1 MVRRWSFALPVPVVA
16 LALACGV
23 LGGCSPRATTFTRTD
38 VDFGRIHRCAV
49 LPLRNLSPDGKAADR
64 LDGIFLTELLRA
76 GQGLVIVEPGATDA
90 AIRDLRLNVAEPLAP
105 AQVVELGKRLG
116 VEGIFAGAVLDHG
129 AEQNS
134 RDRANVVTAEFSLS
148 ETETGA
154 LVWQTQVH
162 GTGTSLWRKLFGGES
177 ESLYD
182 VSRDVIRKALGTLF

>member
-1 MVRRWSFALPVPVVA
+1 MVRRRSLAALPLVAA
-16 LALACGV
+16 LALLCCA
-23 LGGCSPRATTFTRTD
+23 LPGCSPRATTFTRTD

-49 LPLRNLSPDGKAADR
+49 LPFRNLSSDAKAAER
-64 LDGIFLTELLRA
+64 LEGVFLTELLGA
-76 GQGLVIVEPGATDA
+76 GKGLIVIEPGATDA
-90 AIRDLRLNVAEPLAP
+90 AIRDLRLNVGEPLAP

-116 VEGIFAGAVLDHG
+116 VEGVFAGAVIDHG

-162 GTGTSLWRKLFGGES
+162 ATGSSVWRKLFGGES
-177 ESLYD
+177 EGLYD
-182 VSRDVIRKALGTLF
+182 VSRDVVRKALGTLF